1 MKIEHL
7 YYLREIANSKSI
19 SAAAKRLY
27 IGQTT
32 LSAIIKS
39 IEEELG
45 IRIFRRTSSGVLPT
59 SDGKR
64 FLTMAEDIIA
74 SYNSMVQSFSVN
86 SDPEKRVHF
95 IGDPT
100 LCCYFSVFL
109 TKVLQSFNSAASIVF
124 HETERKK
131 ILNEILDGVANIGAS
146 SMDANVEVNDIM
158 EQASRSGIEVTL
170 IGEDKFYLC
179 VRADYPKFVGRTS
192 VDINELMDERYA
204 APRHYSAVSNGTV
217 FSDAFRKLNC
227 VATFPNPELVKQAIL
242 GCSMISVLSGRCL
255 VNDPLILSGL
265 LVAIPVTGFDIPNST
280 AVYLFNRKR
289 AALSLYEKV
298 IYDTIL
304 ENSECMLNPLE
315 SHSGEKELYP
325 SLRSLLRF

>member
-7 YYLREIANSKSI
+7 YYLREIANIKSI

-39 IEEELG
+39 IEEEMG

-59 SDGKR
+59 PEGKR
-64 FLTMAEDIIA
+64 FLAMAEDIIA
-74 SYNSMVQSFSVN
+74 SYSSMVQSFSVH

-109 TKVLQSFNSAASIVF
+109 TKRLQSLNSNASIVF

-131 ILNEILDGVANIGAS
+131 ILNDILDSIANIGAS
-146 SMDANVEVNDIM
+146 SMDANVEINDILA
-158 EQASRSGIEVTL
+158 QAARCNIEATL

-179 VRADYPKFVGRTS
+179 VRSDRTEFVGRSS
-192 VDINELMDERYA
+192 VNIAELMDERYA
-204 APRHYSAVSNGTV
+204 APQHYSAVPNGTV

-242 GCSMISVLSGRCL
+242 GCNMISILSGRCL

-265 LVAIPVTGFDIPNST
+265 LVAIPVTGFEIPNST
-280 AVYLFNRKR
+280 AVYLFSRKR
-289 AALSLYEKV
+289 SSLSLYEKV
-298 IYDTIL
+298 IYDTII
-304 ENSECMLNPLE
+304 ENSEYMLNPLE
-315 SHSGEKELYP
+315 SLSSEKEQYP
-325 SLRSLLRF
+325 SLKSLLYL